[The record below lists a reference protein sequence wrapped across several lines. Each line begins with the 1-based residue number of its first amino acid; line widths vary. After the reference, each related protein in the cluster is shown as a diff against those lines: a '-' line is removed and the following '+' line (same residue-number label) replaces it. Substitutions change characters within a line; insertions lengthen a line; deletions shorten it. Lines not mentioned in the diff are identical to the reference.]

1 MNCWSRPWLLL
12 FLACLL
18 PVPSPMIYSRR
29 NFRNFCC
36 QIHCSKMANV
46 DVAIAIAKVHAA
58 AAVDAGLTKLDG
70 PFYIKIRAF

>member
-29 NFRNFCC
+29 NFHNFCC
-36 QIHCSKMANV
+36 LIHCSKMANA
-46 DVAIAIAKVHAA
+46 AIAIAKGHAT

-70 PFYIKIRAF
+70 SFIKIRSF